1 MELVKAY
8 SDTNAVKVIAFAISL
23 EKELSLTEI
32 TTLIGKL
39 KENEILKAFS
49 EHQIQHVVSMVIGQ
63 IDTPKQDNSV
73 GGIIFN
79 QKDDNKVTWSLI
91 ANKDSVIVTCRN
103 YSRWNQVSIQA
114 LEYINIVFKEL
125 DTNIAQITLE
135 YLDEFEVLDNR
146 LNWKESLFKNSCEYI
161 TPNIYNL
168 NDFWHISQG
177 YFIKLEDIEEKIL
190 DTVDINYFADE
201 HDNLK
206 HKVNIRMQHRLQ
218 YITPFLYNQDNI
230 KTYFNKIHEHSKNL
244 FFNIVNDDI
253 LNQFHIGEK

>member
-8 SDTNAVKVIAFAISL
+8 SDTNAVKVIAFAIRL
-23 EKELSLTEI
+23 EKELSFIEI
-32 TTLIGKL
+32 TKLIDSL
-39 KENEILKAFS
+39 KENDILKEFT
-49 EHQIQHVVSMVIGQ
+49 EHQIQHVVSMVISQ
-63 IDTPKQDNSV
+63 VDMPKQDNSV

-91 ANKDSVIVTCRN
+91 ANTDSVIVTCRN
-103 YSRWNQVSIQA
+103 YSRWNQVSVQA
-114 LEYINIVFKEL
+114 LEYIDIVFKEL
-125 DTNIAQITLE
+125 NNNIAQITLE
-135 YLDEFEVLDNR
+135 YLDEFEVLNNT
-146 LNWKESLFKNSCEYI
+146 LNWKENLFKSSCDYV

-190 DTVDINYFADE
+190 DTIDINYFSDE

-218 YITPFLYNQDNI
+218 YITPALYNQDNS

-244 FFNIVNDDI
+244 FFTIVNDNI
-253 LNQFHIGEK
+253 LNQFHTGEK

>member
-23 EKELSLTEI
+23 EKELSSIEI
-32 TTLIGKL
+32 TELINRLKKNDIL
-39 KENEILKAFS
+39 KEFT
-49 EHQIQHVVSMVIGQ
+49 EHQIQHVVSMVISQGD
-63 IDTPKQDNSV
+63 IPKQNNGV

-91 ANKDSVIVTCRN
+91 ANKDSVIVTCRD
-103 YSRWNQVSIQA
+103 YSRWNQVSVQA
-114 LEYINIVFKEL
+114 LEYIDIVFKEL
-125 DTNIAQITLE
+125 NNNIAQITLE
-135 YLDEFEVLDNR
+135 YLDEFEILDSTS
-146 LNWKESLFKNSCEYI
+146 NWKESLFENMCEYI

-201 HDNLK
+201 DDNLK
-206 HKVNIRMQHRLQ
+206 HKVNIRMQHKLRHNRAISYSQ
-218 YITPFLYNQDNI
+218 NNI
-230 KTYFNKIHEHSKNL
+230 KINFNKIHEHSKNL
-244 FFNIVNDDI
+244 FFNIINDNI
-253 LNQFHIGEK
+253 LNQFNTGE